1 MKGQCVAGNSSFT
14 KQIWLTLTLLNPI
27 TLAEKTMQDSNSTA
41 TRADDTRLL
50 KTVLMVGAIFCLVA
64 GVVQF
69 LFPGID
75 AILAEVEPGE
85 LDWIYRMLGSGY
97 IGLGIGMLG
106 VYRNPAGQG
115 IFITML
121 IVMAVFVCVA
131 FIITLLTAS
140 YHPIPAVLCAWI
152 VALVLLVYA
161 RQMAKD
167 IL

>member
-27 TLAEKTMQDSNSTA
+27 TLEEKTMQDSNSTA

-97 IGLGIGMLG
+97 VGLGIGMLG

-152 VALVLLVYA
+152 LALVLLVYA